1 MTAAKGLD
9 TGGIAAATIEY
20 LTNKGAFVEP
30 EEGVVEDKVLYLTTD
45 MINHVLEQGSDAVKR
60 DCPNPGRLCGGCVIL

>member
-30 EEGVVEDKVLYLTTD
+30 EEGVVEDKVLYLTID